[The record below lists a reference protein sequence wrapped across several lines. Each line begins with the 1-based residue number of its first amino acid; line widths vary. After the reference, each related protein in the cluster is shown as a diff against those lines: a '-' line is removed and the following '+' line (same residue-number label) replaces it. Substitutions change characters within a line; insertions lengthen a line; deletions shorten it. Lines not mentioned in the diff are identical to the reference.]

1 MTQQVSVTSPLLMNV
16 VSGKG
21 GTGKSLL
28 SAVLGRLLAQE
39 GARVLLVDLD
49 VFVRG
54 LTYFFYTFRQERRV
68 LTDGWV
74 IADVLSVRHHGKDK
88 EDHRSVGITRF
99 FEVDLIPAVADIE
112 EQLVFNVDE
121 GQLERVTHFFED
133 LRRGKFGDFDYVI
146 VDNRAGVDDLILH
159 CSRHADLTLAVAESD
174 PIARNTNSNLLR
186 HLREGVARK
195 IYTIINKV
203 KFLRTARDYERAME
217 ALRGDFEILGQIPFD
232 LDLFEAFGT
241 RAFWSSV
248 STTTYAFGLAEAW
261 NKLAK
266 REALSHHID
275 MSRFKRLRIWPGGH
289 RVPTF
294 LAQVERFSVIA
305 GLVSILAYIFFQVAG
320 SDNFDVNLILL
331 LYGVGFLLVPL
342 VRRTF
347 RAPPPDERTSLG
359 DT

>member
-1 MTQQVSVTSPLLMNV
+1 MTHQTPNAGPLLMNV

-39 GARVLLVDLD
+39 GAKVLLVDLD

-74 IADVLSVRHHGKDK
+74 IADVLSVRHQDNDETAQKDA
-88 EDHRSVGITRF
+88 GITRF

-112 EQLVFNVDE
+112 EQLVFTLDE
-121 GQLERVTHFFED
+121 RQLENVTGLFED
-133 LRRGKFGDFDYVI
+133 LRQGKFGEFDYII

-159 CSRHADLTLAVAESD
+159 CSRHADLTIAVAESD

-186 HLREGVARK
+186 HLRDGVARK

-217 ALRGDFEILGQIPFD
+217 ALRGDFDILGQIPFD

-266 REALSHHID
+266 REALAHHID
-275 MSRFKRLRIWPGGH
+275 MSRFRRLRIWPGGN

-294 LAQVERFSVIA
+294 LAQVERFSIIA
-305 GLVSILAYIFFQVAG
+305 GIVSILAYIFLQVAG

-331 LYGVGFLLVPL
+331 LYGIGFLLVPL

-347 RAPPPDERTSLG
+347 RAPPRDERPPLG